1 LSRGDAD
8 PATVQLLDLES
19 GKATHELAHSML
31 VSSVAWS
38 RDGKRL
44 ATACY
49 DANVYVW
56 EAATGRQLQ
65 VCRGHRG
72 KVIHIAFNH
81 EGDLLASTAWDATTR
96 LWDARSGEQL
106 VQTDQ
111 PGSQFSHDGRWL
123 AIEMPGVAVGR
134 WEVAA
139 AVECRRLIGHAQNS
153 AVVGLTF
160 SPDGR
165 MIASA
170 TRYDGIRLWDSLTG
184 RALGH
189 LSTGDDIRGVAFEPT
204 GNHLITSGASISRW
218 PVTQSSEARTM
229 SFRIG
234 PPLSL
239 AKLAGK
245 RNSVAALSR
254 DGRTLLAGAPG
265 EFFSLRLDWTNE
277 TVPLPGARYPDSF
290 AAVSPDGRW
299 AAFGRKQAPA
309 VARIWDLQ
317 KGELAKELP
326 TDGGSL
332 VSFSPDGR
340 WLVVS
345 TNGSLVVYEVETWQE
360 LRKLVLDGP
369 GFTQV
374 AFSSD
379 MRLLAVTSLHQVT
392 LYDPA
397 TFDALAMLSPPRE
410 AQLSAS
416 YPEGASALCFSL
428 DASRLAVGSVDGT
441 IFVWDLRRI
450 REQLARMGLDW
461 AGPGYESA
469 SAESATQPLELE
481 ILSGSEVS
489 NPPVSVD

>member
-1 LSRGDAD
+1 VAVALSRSDAD

-19 GKATHELAHSML
+19 GKASHELRHPML

-38 RDGKRL
+38 RDGKQL

-56 EAATGRQLQ
+56 EAATGRRLQ
-65 VCRGHRG
+65 VCQGHRG
-72 KVIHIAFNH
+72 KVIHVAFNH

-96 LWDARSGEQL
+96 LWDPRSGEQL
-106 VQTDQ
+106 VQTDLR
-111 PGSQFSHDGRWL
+111 GSQFSQDGRWL

-139 AVECRRLIGHAQNS
+139 AVECRRLIGHAKDS
-153 AVVGLTF
+153 AVVSLSF
-160 SPDGR
+160 APDGR

-170 TRYDGIRLWDSLTG
+170 TRYDGIRLWDSSTG

-189 LSTGDDIRGVAFEPT
+189 LSTGADIRGVAFEPS
-204 GNHLITSGASISRW
+204 GNHLITSGSSISRW
-218 PVTQSSEARTM
+218 PVARISEAGTT

-239 AKLAGK
+239 VKLTRKG
-245 RNSVAALSR
+245 NSVAALSH

-265 EFFSLRLDWTNE
+265 EFFSLELDRQGE
-277 TVPLPGARYPDSF
+277 KVPLPGARYPDSF

-317 KGELAKELP
+317 KRELAKELP

-340 WLVVS
+340 WLVVT
-345 TNGSLVVYEVETWQE
+345 TNGSLAVFAVGTWQE
-360 LRKLVLDGP
+360 LRKFALDGP

-379 MRLLAVTSLHQVT
+379 MRLLAVTSLHQIT
-392 LYDPA
+392 LYNPA
-397 TFDALAMLSPPRE
+397 TFNVLAVLSPPRE
-410 AQLSAS
+410 TQLSAS
-416 YPEGASALCFSL
+416 YPEGASGLCFSP
-428 DASRLAVGSVDGT
+428 DGSRLAVGSVDGT
-441 IFVWDLRRI
+441 IYVWDLRCI
-450 REQLARMGLDW
+450 REQLAPMGLDW
-461 AGPGYESA
+461 AQPAYKVPSA
-469 SAESATQPLELE
+469 AVSTEALSVELV
-481 ILSGSEVS
+481 IDALSQGA
-489 NPPVSVD
+489 P